1 MAGTSAAPIAPV
13 PAALTN
19 SRRVELI
26 VQAGRYQP
34 GGWVYTPGVTRSF
47 VLAAALLASPANAQA
62 PAPREIAVTIDDL
75 PLNGPDLPLPALQ
88 EMTQTLLAALEK
100 ESIPSVAFVNESKLY
115 RTGEVD
121 ARIALLRAWRDEGA
135 ELGNHTFS
143 HPSLHTT
150 PLPAFEEDV
159 VRGETVTRML
169 LKEKGGTLRWFRHPF
184 LQTGPTA
191 KTKKAFENYLS
202 ARGYTVAPVTV
213 DTNDWMY
220 NAAYADALRRDDAA
234 ASSRVRAAY
243 VASFP
248 TILDFF
254 EDLTLRVFGRPIRH
268 VLLIHANRL
277 NAETLPEWTAVL
289 RTRGYA
295 FVSLARAL
303 EDPAYAFPDPYV
315 SKNGIS
321 WLHRWLFG
329 KTGATRLK
337 DEPDPPPFVMDAWAA
352 IEKRRAAR

>member
-1 MAGTSAAPIAPV
+1 MRR
-13 PAALTN
+13 AL
-19 SRRVELI
+19 
-26 VQAGRYQP
+26 
-34 GGWVYTPGVTRSF
+34 
-47 VLAAALLASPANAQA
+47 VLAALILFSASASAQA
-62 PAPREIAVTIDDL
+62 PPREIAVTIDDL
-75 PLNGPDLPLPALQ
+75 PLNGPGLPLPALQ
-88 EMTQTLLAALEK
+88 AMTENLLAALKREA
-100 ESIPSVAFVNESKLY
+100 IPSVAFVNEGKLY

-121 ARIALLRAWRDEGA
+121 ARIALLAAWRDASA

-159 VRGETVTRML
+159 VRGETVTKML

-191 KTKKAFENYLS
+191 ETKKAFEDFL
-202 ARGYTVAPVTV
+202 AERGYRIAPVTV

-220 NAAYADALRRDDAA
+220 NAVYADALARGDEPAA
-234 ASSRVRAAY
+234 ARVREAY
-243 VASFP
+243 VASYA

-268 VLLIHANRL
+268 VLLVHANPL
-277 NAETLPEWTAVL
+277 NAETLPRWAAVL
-289 RTRGYA
+289 RARGYA
-295 FVSLARAL
+295 FTTLARAL
-303 EDPAYAFPDPYV
+303 EDPAYATPDPYV
-315 SKNGIS
+315 GKPGFS
-321 WLHRWLFG
+321 WLHRWLFA

-337 DEPDPPPFVMDAWAA
+337 EEPDPPPFLMDAYAA

>member
-1 MAGTSAAPIAPV
+1 MDGGSSTV
-13 PAALTN
+13 
-19 SRRVELI
+19 RVYPL
-26 VQAGRYQP
+26 
-34 GGWVYTPGVTRSF
+34 GVTRTF
-47 VLAAALLASPANAQA
+47 LLATALFALPALAQA
-62 PAPREIAVTIDDL
+62 QPREIAVTIDDV

-88 EMTQTLLAALEK
+88 AMTETLLAALK
-100 ESIPSVAFVNESKLY
+100 AESIPSVAFVNESKLY
-115 RTGEVD
+115 RAGEVD
-121 ARIALLRAWRDEGA
+121 ARIALLRAWRDAGA

-169 LKEKGGTLRWFRHPF
+169 LKERGGTLRWFRHPF
-184 LQTGPTA
+184 LQTGPSA
-191 KTKKAFENYLS
+191 ETKRAFEEFLA
-202 ARGYTVAPVTV
+202 ARGYRVAPVTV

-220 NAAYADALRRDDAA
+220 STVYADALARDDAA
-234 ASSRVRAAY
+234 AAARVRDAY
-243 VASFP
+243 VASYA
-248 TILDFF
+248 TILDFY

-277 NAETLPEWTAVL
+277 NADTAQSWAAIL
-289 RTRGYA
+289 RARGYV
-295 FVSLARAL
+295 FVSLERAL
-303 EDPAYAFPDPYV
+303 EDAAYASPDTYV
-315 SKNGIS
+315 SKNGLS

-337 DEPDPPPFVMDAWAA
+337 EEPDPPPFVMDAYAA

>member
-1 MAGTSAAPIAPV
+1 M
-13 PAALTN
+13 
-19 SRRVELI
+19 
-26 VQAGRYQP
+26 
-34 GGWVYTPGVTRSF
+34 TRSL
-47 VLAAALLASPANAQA
+47 VLAAALLASPLCAQA

-75 PLNGPDLPLPALQ
+75 PLVGSDLPLAAVQ
-88 EMTQTLLAALEK
+88 ATTETLIAALRR

-121 ARIALLRAWRDEGA
+121 ARIALLKAWRDAGA

-191 KTKKAFENYLS
+191 ETKKAFEEFLA

-220 NAAYADALRRDDAA
+220 HAVYADALARGEADAA
-234 ASSRVRAAY
+234 ARVREAY
-243 VASFP
+243 VASYA

-254 EDLTLRVFGRPIRH
+254 EDLALRVFGRPIRH
-268 VLLIHANRL
+268 VLLVHANRL
-277 NAETLPEWTAVL
+277 NADTVPQWAAAL
-289 RTRGYA
+289 RARGYA
-295 FVSLARAL
+295 FVTLDRAL
-303 EDPAYAFPDPYV
+303 EDPAYATPDSFVGKP
-315 SKNGIS
+315 GFS

-337 DEPDPPPFVMDAWAA
+337 EEPDPPPFVMEAYAA

>member
-1 MAGTSAAPIAPV
+1 MIGGTLR
-13 PAALTN
+13 PAILAL
-19 SRRVELI
+19 
-26 VQAGRYQP
+26 
-34 GGWVYTPGVTRSF
+34 
-47 VLAAALLASPANAQA
+47 ALLGASPAPAQP
-62 PAPREIAVTIDDL
+62 PASREIAVTIDDL
-75 PLNGPDLPLPALQ
+75 PGLSGPDLPLPALQ
-88 EMTQTLLAALEK
+88 AMTQKLLAELK
-100 ESIPSVAFVNESKLY
+100 QESIPSVAFVNESKLY

-121 ARIALLRAWRDEGA
+121 ARIALLRAWRDSGA

-191 KTKKAFENYLS
+191 EAKRAFEDFLA

-220 NAAYADALRRDDAA
+220 NAVYADALAQGDEAA
-234 ASSRVRAAY
+234 AARVREAY
-243 VASFP
+243 VASYA

-268 VLLIHANRL
+268 VLLVHANRL
-277 NAETLPEWTAVL
+277 NAETLPRWAAAL
-289 RTRGYA
+289 RGRGYA
-295 FVSLARAL
+295 FVTLSRAL
-303 EDPAYAFPDPYV
+303 EDPAYASPDPYV
-315 SKNGIS
+315 GRNGFS
-321 WLHRWLFG
+321 WLHRWLFA

-337 DEPDPPPFVMDAWAA
+337 EEPDPPPFVMDAYRE